1 MNIYNTF
8 KNIGDSS
15 PSEFVPFLIL
25 YLMLMS
31 LMKFFP
37 GKPWIIFIALVGMI
51 YGYITVNFINEI
63 KPLILRDKYPT
74 MVKPKLFDFG
84 WMENKNNIPMSHIL
98 IGSAEVAFVAV
109 LETLISARIADNM
122 TGTRFN

>member
-1 MNIYNTF
+1 
-8 KNIGDSS
+8 
-15 PSEFVPFLIL
+15 
-25 YLMLMS
+25 
-31 LMKFFP
+31 MKFVP

-51 YGYITVNFINEI
+51 YGYITVNFIEEI

-74 MVKPKLFDFG
+74 MIAPKLYDFT
-84 WMENKNNIPMSHIL
+84 WMENKNNIPLVQIL

>member
-8 KNIGDSS
+8 KNIASTQA
-15 PSEFVPFLIL
+15 SEFVPFLIL
-25 YLMLMS
+25 YVMLMS
-31 LMKFFP
+31 LMKYFP

-51 YGYITVNFINEI
+51 YGYITVNFINDI

-74 MVKPKLFDFG
+74 MVNPSLYDFS
-84 WMENKNNIPMSHIL
+84 WMENKKNIPFTHIL